1 MTDKNYALGAGTV
14 YITLGDTMPTN
25 DAEIETEANKISDT
39 SGGATLS
46 YSFDTYEVENDNF
59 ETLDIVKQKEKVT
72 FKANLLTWNPE
83 QLAMFTAN
91 STATEKDGI
100 ITLNI
105 GSKSKSLQHI
115 VMRFVN
121 ELSDGSI
128 LRVTLRGV
136 STGGFELAFAKDK
149 ETIIP
154 VEITAL
160 ADSNG
165 VKSVLTFTPKT
176 PK

>member
-1 MTDKNYALGAGTV
+1 M
-14 YITLGDTMPTN
+14 
-25 DAEIETEANKISDT
+25 
-39 SGGATLS
+39 
-46 YSFDTYEVENDNF
+46 
-59 ETLDIVKQKEKVT
+59 
-72 FKANLLTWNPE
+72 LTWNPE

-121 ELSDGSI
+121 ELSDGTT
-128 LRVTLRGV
+128 LRATLRGV

-176 PK
+176 A